1 MKESLIRLKTILE
14 ERERV
19 YNKAIQD
26 YEHYKR
32 NPPSTPDGNIVALKG
47 NVAALFDTAS
57 NLAAGYHEYTAALEQ
72 ELGIIGK
79 GRRKPTTPSL

>member
-1 MKESLIRLKTILE
+1 MKENLIRLKTIIE

-32 NPPSTPDGNIVALKG
+32 NPPGTPDGNVVALKG
-47 NVAALFDTAS
+47 NVAALF
-57 NLAAGYHEYTAALEQ
+57 AATSDLVTGYREYMAALEQ
-72 ELGIIGK
+72 
-79 GRRKPTTPSL
+79 